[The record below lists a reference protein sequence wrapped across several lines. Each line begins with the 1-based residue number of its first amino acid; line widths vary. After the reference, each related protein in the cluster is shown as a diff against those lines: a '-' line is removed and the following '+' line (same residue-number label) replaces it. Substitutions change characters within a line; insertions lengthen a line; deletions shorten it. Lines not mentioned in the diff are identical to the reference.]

1 MAEGKDT
8 NVQGEPEDELL
19 KSVKAIDEKLQGVE
33 YHLITQADSLS
44 DDKYY
49 SVAYKIYMNLIWF
62 NGEVGTGAGDVA
74 GGADFRPTDVQLE
87 IFDAIDK
94 ELKAVSTDYRNVIE
108 KDLATFNRSLA
119 DRGITPVVGVAE
131 PAKTSN

>member
-19 KSVKAIDEKLQGVE
+19 KSVKAIDEKLQGME
-33 YHLITQADSLS
+33 YRLITQADSLS

-62 NGEVGTGAGDVA
+62 NAEVGTGAGDVA